1 MKKRVRKNAHESRSF
16 EERSWRRDDGYVQ
29 KKKKNESKG
38 ANTQRGQCQGREEV
52 PKAFSRRDNF
62 HQTRGVGSWVTN
74 LPKEI
79 IRDRVGLGR
88 PLSSKM
94 Q

>member
-1 MKKRVRKNAHESRSF
+1 MSPGLLRNGPGGVMMAMYK
-16 EERSWRRDDGYVQ
+16 